1 MIVEDEDMIRK
12 GAVAQI
18 VDDNDLFAGL
28 MECVNDMSADVAAAA
43 GDENCH
49 S

>member
-1 MIVEDEDMIRK
+1 MMAGAFDAS
-12 GAVAQI
+12 GLAVAQI